1 MFVLL
6 KSIFL
11 CACGRTATEQEV
23 YIVLVSVRIYVG
35 ISMILGSSI
44 FHPLV
49 SPSKSSATD
58 DKVHIILMITF
69 IKQLTS
75 GYRQVTI

>member
-1 MFVLL
+1 MFVCNL

-58 DKVHIILMITF
+58 DKVELTF